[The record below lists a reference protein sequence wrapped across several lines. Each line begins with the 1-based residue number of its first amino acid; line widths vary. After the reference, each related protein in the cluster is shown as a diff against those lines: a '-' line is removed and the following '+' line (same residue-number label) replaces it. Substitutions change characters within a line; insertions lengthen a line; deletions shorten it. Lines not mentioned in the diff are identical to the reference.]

1 MKGVPFMNKTERDHM
16 LLFSKERVAGLYR
29 YRLYFTPISS
39 LRDDTPRVFRL
50 LVRTPFAFNKFEVG
64 RIYKLSYSNIHIQS
78 FEPRD
83 EFNLQEEDYSRLIET
98 RDIKF
103 MDKKTSAALRQS
115 DQPGSVKDR
124 YYSFDEMKQIV
135 NYKQDFLTSVAVTAF
150 SGSLTGL
157 ALLLPFVI
165 YALLLRIIIGSTLTV
180 AGFTSKALSLPIL
193 GIGALP
199 VTIYVMSILFA
210 LSELALLRIDFTKWN
225 LIKKYTLS
233 WGGIRKSMFLELSDI
248 RYFKKFGIGAGIA
261 LVVSILIA
269 LIV

>member
-1 MKGVPFMNKTERDHM
+1 MNKTERDHM

-39 LRDDTPRVFRL
+39 LRDETPRVFRL
-50 LVRTPFAFNKFEVG
+50 LVRTPFAFNKLDVG
-64 RIYKLSYSNIHIQS
+64 RIYKLTYSNVHIQS
-78 FEPRD
+78 FESKD
-83 EFNLQEEDYSRLIET
+83 EFNLQEEDYVRLIET

-115 DQPGSVKDR
+115 DQPGIAKDR
-124 YYSFDEMKQIV
+124 YYSFEEMKQIV
-135 NYKQDFLTSVAVTAF
+135 NFKQDFLTSVAVTAF
-150 SGSLTGL
+150 SGAVTAL

-165 YALLLRIIIGSTLTV
+165 YALMLRIIVGSQL
-180 AGFTSKALSLPIL
+180 AAGGFTSKALALPIL

-199 VTIYVMSILFA
+199 ATIYIMSILFA
-210 LSELALLRIDFTKWN
+210 LSELALMRIEFTKWN
-225 LIKKYTLS
+225 LIKKYTLA
-233 WGGIRKSMFLELSDI
+233 WGGIRKSMFFELSDT

>member
-1 MKGVPFMNKTERDHM
+1 MKGVPLMKKTERDNM
-16 LLFSKERVAGLYR
+16 LLFSKERIAGLYR

-39 LRDDTPRVFRL
+39 LRDETPRVFRL
-50 LVRTPFAFNKFEVG
+50 LVRSPFAFNRLEVG
-64 RIYKLSYSNIHIQS
+64 RIYKLAYGGVHIRS

-83 EFNLQEEDYSRLIET
+83 VFNLQEEDYVRLIET

-115 DQPGSVKDR
+115 DQPGFAKGR

-135 NYKQDFLTSVAVTAF
+135 NFRHDFLTSVAVTAF
-150 SGSLTGL
+150 SGAIAGI

-165 YALLLRIIIGSTLTV
+165 YALLLRVIIGSQL
-180 AGFTSKALSLPIL
+180 AASGFTSKALVLPVM

-199 VTIYVMSILFA
+199 ATVYLMAILFA
-210 LSELALLRIDFTKWN
+210 LSELALLRIDFTRWS
-225 LIKKYTLS
+225 LIKKYTLA
-233 WGGIRKSMFLELSDI
+233 WGGIRKSMFFELSDI
-248 RYFKKFGIGAGIA
+248 RYFKKFGIAAGIT
-261 LVVSILIA
+261 LLVSILIA

>member
-1 MKGVPFMNKTERDHM
+1 MNKTEREHM

-39 LRDDTPRVFRL
+39 LRDETPRVFRL
-50 LVRTPFAFNKFEVG
+50 LVRTPFAFNKLEVG
-64 RIYKLSYSNIHIQS
+64 RIYKLTYSNVHIQS

-83 EFNLQEEDYSRLIET
+83 DFNLQEEDYVRLIET

-115 DQPGSVKDR
+115 DQPSSKDR

-135 NYKQDFLTSVAVTAF
+135 NYRQDILTSIAVTAF
-150 SGSLTGL
+150 SGAVTAL

-165 YALLLRIIIGSTLTV
+165 YALMIRIVVGSQL
-180 AGFTSKALSLPIL
+180 AAGGFTSKALALPIL
-193 GIGALP
+193 GIGVLP
-199 VTIYVMSILFA
+199 ATIYVMSILFA
-210 LSELALLRIDFTKWN
+210 FSELALLRIEFTKWN
-225 LIKKYTLS
+225 LIKKYTLA
-233 WGGIRKSMFLELSDI
+233 WGGIRKSMFFELSDI
-248 RYFKKFGIGAGIA
+248 RYFKKFGIAAGIA
-261 LVVSILIA
+261 LVVSILLA

>member
-1 MKGVPFMNKTERDHM
+1 MIKTEREHM

-39 LRDDTPRVFRL
+39 LRDETPRVFRL
-50 LVRTPFAFNKFEVG
+50 LVRTPFAFNKLEVG
-64 RIYKLSYSNIHIQS
+64 RIYKLTYSNVHIQS

-83 EFNLQEEDYSRLIET
+83 EFNLQEEDYVRLIET

-103 MDKKTSAALRQS
+103 MDKKTSAALRQT
-115 DQPGSVKDR
+115 DQPGSKDR

-135 NYKQDFLTSVAVTAF
+135 NYRQDLLTSIAVTTF
-150 SGSLTGL
+150 SGAITAL

-165 YALLLRIIIGSTLTV
+165 YALMIRIVIGSQLS
-180 AGFTSKALSLPIL
+180 AGGFTSKALALPIL

-199 VTIYVMSILFA
+199 ATIYIMSILFA
-210 LSELALLRIDFTKWN
+210 FSELALLRIEFTKWN
-225 LIKKYTLS
+225 LIKKYTLA
-233 WGGIRKSMFLELSDI
+233 WGGIRKSMFFELSDI
-248 RYFKKFGIGAGIA
+248 RYFKKFGIAAGIA
-261 LVVSILIA
+261 LFVSILLA